1 VNVASRLQDAQVTVV
16 GLGLM
21 GGSLAAALTA
31 RHACRRVVGVARR
44 EETVAQAMT
53 MGIVHQGTCHLDA
66 GVRDADVVVLATPV
80 RAIIELIGQI
90 GPLLPPGCLLTDVGS
105 TKDAVAQAM
114 QALPPHV
121 QPVGGHPMCGKET
134 AGLSAAE
141 PSLYEGATYVLTP
154 LTRTADVALALARQL
169 TQAVGARP
177 LLLDA
182 SRHDALVAAISHLPY
197 LLAAGLVA
205 TAEGLADEMAW
216 QVAASGFRDTTR
228 LAASD
233 ETMMLDILLTNRTAV
248 RQTLA
253 RFQAQLAD
261 LTRLLETGDAI
272 GLRAAMTAA
281 AQRRRRLFP

>member
-1 VNVASRLQDAQVTVV
+1 MNVASQLPHAQVTVV

-21 GGSLAAALTA
+21 GGSLAAALMA

-44 EETVAQAMT
+44 EETVTQAID
-53 MGIVHQGTCHLDA
+53 MGIVHQGTCHLDE
-66 GVRDADVVVLATPV
+66 GVWDADAVVLATPV
-80 RAIIELIGQI
+80 RAVIELIGRI

-105 TKDAVAQAM
+105 TKQAVVQAM

-134 AGLSAAE
+134 AGLSGAD

-154 LTRTADVALALARQL
+154 LARTSDAALALAREL

-182 SRHDALVAAISHLPY
+182 PRHDVLVAAISHLPY

-205 TAEGLADEMAW
+205 TAEGLADERVW
-216 QVAASGFRDTTR
+216 KVAASGFRDATR

-248 RQTLA
+248 RQALA
-253 RFQAQLAD
+253 RFEDQLAD
-261 LTRLLETGDAI
+261 LTRLLETSDAI

-281 AQRRRRLFP
+281 AQRRRRLFR